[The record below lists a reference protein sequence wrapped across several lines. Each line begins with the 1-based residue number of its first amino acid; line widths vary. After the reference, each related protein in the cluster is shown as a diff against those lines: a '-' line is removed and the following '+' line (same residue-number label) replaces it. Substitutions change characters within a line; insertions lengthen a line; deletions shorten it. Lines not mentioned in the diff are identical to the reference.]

1 MDNDKENYEQEE
13 EQEELSLASPRISSV
28 GASEDMGGS
37 SRTVEFNQ
45 PTQWQPSFG
54 HDHLHWGGV
63 NRRVGQQ
70 AHSVASSAATRDD
83 KSIYEEPGLDVTE
96 EGEERAAED
105 ACLTQARSDA
115 RDVPLQ
121 TEHSN
126 VESTFMGVSASGS
139 PVDATDHLASR
150 GAAGDVSPR
159 QAAAA
164 AMRSTTHDAS
174 GSITGAEA
182 GSIAPAGGSM
192 GGLADGLGTDGGS
205 GSVSASGA
213 GGHSIAPSE
222 DNWQGSPRRDG
233 GTSGS
238 FTEQPQLFAQPMETS
253 PLEPAP
259 QPQPS
264 AAAEEAGAEAVAEA
278 VVDAQAAA
286 AFSVSPLLEDSAGE
300 EEEVVEVGEE
310 KLVQVDLEDEEVAEE
325 GQGQESAAAA
335 EQQEQ
340 EQQTADS
347 QAVATAAEAGVAE
360 PAHLTAMEAEQPPA
374 APEAEAPIG
383 ASKPST
389 AEETSSAVPAAGD
402 GEAAAEPAV
411 WAAPAAAAVPAAAAL
426 EGEQGGSVGGA
437 PQYHSRFMQQLA
449 ASASADEDLTV
460 YSSEPATAA
469 APDAPEAAE
478 IAQLPE
484 HPPQQAQQA
493 QQAAASPASGSAS
506 SPPRSTMQPLE
517 VAAAERRGEADNSA
531 ALAAINASG
540 SGSGG
545 GAQAGDGSEAA
556 PRPDLIFPQS
566 WYQTFHGLLYMDGV
580 DALGRPVVVLNA
592 DAVPPN
598 MKSSALIYVKAHLEP
613 LVNQGDY
620 VLVFTSSG
628 AAKLPSM
635 WIMGAYRSLPRPFRK
650 HVQYVVLVRPSA
662 FLRAVL
668 GFMRPF
674 FSKKA
679 GRKIKQVQSVHEIA
693 EATGGEVTVQS
704 LGPAFA
710 EEHLAGDDGEGGSP

>member
-96 EGEERAAED
+96 GEQPQLAQVFQTLPSDPLNLCFAAEGEERAAED
-105 ACLTQARSDA
+105 ACLTQVRLRLAATAAATACPCQLLPYHPCSMSHLSQARSDA

-139 PVDATDHLASR
+139 PVDATDHLVSR

-310 KLVQVDLEDEEVAEE
+310 KLVQVDLEGEQVAEE

-389 AEETSSAVPAAGD
+389 AEETSSAAPAAGD
-402 GEAAAEPAV
+402 GEAGAEPAV

-506 SPPRSTMQPLE
+506 SPPRSAMQPLE

-566 WYQTFHGLLYMDGV
+566 WYQTFHG
-580 DALGRPVVVLNA
+580 
-592 DAVPPN
+592 
-598 MKSSALIYVKAHLEP
+598 E
-613 LVNQGDY
+613 
-620 VLVFTSSG
+620 
-628 AAKLPSM
+628 
-635 WIMGAYRSLPRPFRK
+635 
-650 HVQYVVLVRPSA
+650 
-662 FLRAVL
+662 
-668 GFMRPF
+668 
-674 FSKKA
+674 
-679 GRKIKQVQSVHEIA
+679 
-693 EATGGEVTVQS
+693 
-704 LGPAFA
+704 
-710 EEHLAGDDGEGGSP
+710 

>member
-1 MDNDKENYEQEE
+1 MNAASQQHQHWQPYCNPNLANRWRKQSDGCTRDSQQIRPRKLARTLSAMRACRHRSATQLRLRPCCSHHLAIIMDNDKENYEQEE

-96 EGEERAAED
+96 GEQPQLAQVFQNLPSDPLNLCFAAEGEERAAEN
-105 ACLTQARSDA
+105 ACLTQVRLRLAATAAATACPCQLLPYHPCFMSHLSQARSDA

-139 PVDATDHLASR
+139 PVDATDHLVSR

-566 WYQTFHGLLYMDGV
+566 WYQTFHGE
-580 DALGRPVVVLNA
+580 R
-592 DAVPPN
+592 
-598 MKSSALIYVKAHLEP
+598 
-613 LVNQGDY
+613 
-620 VLVFTSSG
+620 
-628 AAKLPSM
+628 
-635 WIMGAYRSLPRPFRK
+635 
-650 HVQYVVLVRPSA
+650 VRA
-662 FLRAVL
+662 RA
-668 GFMRPF
+668 G
-674 FSKKA
+674 
-679 GRKIKQVQSVHEIA
+679 
-693 EATGGEVTVQS
+693 
-704 LGPAFA
+704 
-710 EEHLAGDDGEGGSP
+710 